1 MVNYRRGGRGR
12 RAPVQAQEDTH
23 RINTNIRVP
32 EVRVIDD
39 EGKQLGVMA
48 TSHALSLA
56 EDKGLDLVE
65 VAPNSKPPVCKFMD
79 YGKFKYREQK
89 KETEAKKKRVE
100 TSLKELRIRYR
111 TDSSDLETKLKKA
124 REFLGEGDKVKFSMR
139 FRGRE
144 VMYMDLGIE
153 KFEEIV
159 EELKDVAAIDE
170 RSPARGRQIYI
181 VLAPLKAT
189 SKGASSKTKSTK
201 EKGASESVESSNT
214 NGSEQSTTSQEVKGE
229 EKSESA
235 QQVEAVTS

>member
-12 RAPVQAQEDTH
+12 RAPVQAQEDNH

-48 TSHALSLA
+48 TSHAIQLA

-65 VAPNSKPPVCKFMD
+65 VSPNSKPPVCKFMD

-111 TDSSDLETKLKKA
+111 TDSGDLETKLKKA
-124 REFLGEGDKVKFSMR
+124 KEFLEEGDKVKFSMR

-144 VMYMDLGIE
+144 VMYIDLGVE
-153 KFEEIV
+153 KFEEIIQ
-159 EELKDVAAIDE
+159 ELKDVAVVDE
-170 RSPARGRQIYI
+170 RSPARGRQIHI
-181 VLAPLKAT
+181 VLAPT
-189 SKGASSKTKSTK
+189 KTPSKSTK
-201 EKGASESVESSNT
+201 KKDTEATGSKEVTPKADAAATKDESQGQRDTESTQTAEAASS
-214 NGSEQSTTSQEVKGE
+214 
-229 EKSESA
+229 
-235 QQVEAVTS
+235 

>member
-12 RAPVQAQEDTH
+12 RAPVQAQEDSH
-23 RINTNIRVP
+23 RINNNIRVP

-48 TSHALSLA
+48 TSHAMQLA

-65 VAPNSKPPVCKFMD
+65 VSPNSKPPVCKFMD

-111 TDSSDLETKLKKA
+111 TDSGDLETKLKKA
-124 REFLGEGDKVKFSMR
+124 REFLEEGDKVKFSMR

-144 VMYMDLGIE
+144 VMYVDLGVE
-153 KFEEIV
+153 KFEEIIQ
-159 EELKDVAAIDE
+159 ELKDVAVVDE
-170 RSPARGRQIYI
+170 RSPARGRQIHI
-181 VLAPLKAT
+181 VLAPA
-189 SKGASSKTKSTK
+189 KTPSKSTK
-201 EKGASESVESSNT
+201 KKGKEVAPKADAPAAKDEGQENTEGTHTAEAAS
-214 NGSEQSTTSQEVKGE
+214 
-229 EKSESA
+229 
-235 QQVEAVTS
+235 